1 MKILITSNSFGKFDE
16 TPKKKMED
24 LGWELIPNR
33 YHKILGEQEM
43 MQEVQDIDG
52 IILGSD
58 TVNKN
63 VLDNANKLKI
73 ISRYGVGIDNID
85 LEECKR
91 KNIEV
96 TVTKNCNTEAVAD
109 YAIGLML
116 SVLRHI
122 CNVNNSLNS
131 GVWKKETGMDLC
143 HKKVGVIGLGSIG
156 RQVIKR
162 LKGFDCKILGY
173 DLYLDEEYCRENDIE
188 VMTPE
193 EIYKDADI
201 ITLHTPGNS
210 DGSPMIGEHELA
222 MMSEQTVIINTA
234 RASLVDEEAIIKAL
248 KAKAIYGYGTDVFQG
263 EPMMNEGFKGLDNV
277 VLSPHNAA
285 VSKEAVNKMSNL
297 AVDNLIAYF
306 EKEAK

>member
-16 TPKKKMED
+16 TPRKKMLD
-24 LGWELIPNR
+24 LGWNLISNR
-33 YHKILGEQEM
+33 YHKILGEKEM

-58 TVNKN
+58 TVNRN
-63 VLDNANKLKI
+63 VLNCANKLKI

-85 LEECKR
+85 LEECKNR
-91 KNIEV
+91 DIKV

-109 YAIGLML
+109 YTIGLML
-116 SVLRHI
+116 NVLRHI
-122 CNVNNSLNS
+122 CNVNNSLNA
-131 GVWKKETGMDLC
+131 GEWRKETGLDLC
-143 HKKVGVIGLGSIG
+143 HKKIGVIGLGSIG

-173 DLYLDEEYCRENDIE
+173 DLYIDQEYCESNNIE
-188 VMTPE
+188 IMTPE
-193 EIYKDADI
+193 EIYKNADI

-210 DGSPMIGEHELA
+210 DGSPMIGQHELE
-222 MMSEQTVIINTA
+222 MMNEYTVLINTA
-234 RASLVDEEAIIKAL
+234 RASLVDEEALICAL
-248 KAKAIYGYGTDVFQG
+248 KSKKIYGYGTDVFVG
-263 EPMMNEGFKGLDNV
+263 EPEINKGFKGLDNV

-297 AVDNLIAYF
+297 AVDNLIDFF
-306 EKEAK
+306 EGGN